1 MVPCPWFPEAVRLLN
16 ENPGLDVGVHLVLN
30 SEWDNYKWRPLTNA
44 SSITDA
50 DGYFFPMVWPN
61 ANYPEN
67 RTLAH
72 SKWDITEVELELRA
86 QIELA
91 LQKIPQISHLSSH
104 MGWTS
109 VSPEFKELY
118 EKLAREYN
126 LEIDLSPVKSA
137 GKYFQDEP
145 GKSPLQNFIAMIE
158 RLEPGTYLY
167 VEHPGLNTPE
177 AQAIYH
183 TGYENVATERQTVT
197 DIFTHPDVKKV
208 IIQKGIRLISY
219 KDLKK

>member
-1 MVPCPWFPEAVRLLN
+1 V
-16 ENPGLDVGVHLVLN
+16 
-30 SEWDNYKWRPLTNA
+30 T
-44 SSITDA
+44 
-50 DGYFFPMVWPN
+50 
-61 ANYPEN
+61 
-67 RTLAH
+67 
-72 SKWDITEVELELRA
+72 
-86 QIELA
+86 
-91 LQKIPQISHLSSH
+91 QK
-104 MGWTS
+104 
-109 VSPEFKELY
+109 
-118 EKLAREYN
+118 R
-126 LEIDLSPVKSA
+126 
-137 GKYFQDEP
+137 
-145 GKSPLQNFIAMIE
+145 NFIAMIE